1 MIACYNA
8 FITYFT
14 MIKKYFLSFLLGLF
28 LLAPVGAPALA
39 QFNGLPDSTVNLGT
53 VAGEASLTAD
63 RSLPQVIGGFIRVAL
78 SFLGLIFLVLT
89 LYAGFLWMTAGG
101 NDDQVTKAKTLIG
114 QAVVGLIIV
123 ISAYAISTFVI
134 AAIGSATTGTGTL

>member
-1 MIACYNA
+1 
-8 FITYFT
+8 
-14 MIKKYFLSFLLGLF
+14 MIKNYFLSFLLGLF

-39 QFNGLPDSTVNLGT
+39 QFGGLSDSDANLQT
-53 VAGEASLTAD
+53 VATEATLSAD
-63 RSLPQVIGGFIRVAL
+63 RTLPEVIGGFIRVGL

-89 LYAGFLWMTAGG
+89 IYAGFLWMTAGG
-101 NDDQVTKAKTLIG
+101 NDDQVGKAKTLIG

-134 AAIGSATTGTGTL
+134 AAIGSATSG

>member
-1 MIACYNA
+1 
-8 FITYFT
+8 

-39 QFNGLPDSTVNLGT
+39 QFGGLSDSEVNLGT
-53 VAGEASLTAD
+53 VATEASLTAD
-63 RSLPQVIGGFIRVAL
+63 RTLPQVIGGFIRVAL
-78 SFLGLIFLVLT
+78 SFLGLIFLILVI
-89 LYAGFLWMTAGG
+89 YAGFLWMTAGG
-101 NDDQVTKAKTLIG
+101 NDDQVGKAKTLVG

-134 AAIGSATTGTGTL
+134 DAISSATGNTAL